1 MVQDIF
7 LTNRGFRF
15 LEKLWMPPVKIVNK
29 FNATNKHALSHRHIH
44 FRFKQITNLPTDIKG
59 KWFSKKDL
67 ANIALP
73 KPISD
78 KLLQD
83 G

>member
-1 MVQDIF
+1 M
-7 LTNRGFRF
+7 
-15 LEKLWMPPVKIVNK
+15 
-29 FNATNKHALSHRHIH
+29 
-44 FRFKQITNLPTDIKG
+44 KG

>member
-1 MVQDIF
+1 MFAIC
-7 LTNRGFRF
+7 T
-15 LEKLWMPPVKIVNK
+15 IYVNYDFYVEQRK
-29 FNATNKHALSHRHIH
+29 QNPALIYPQH
-44 FRFKQITNLPTDIKG
+44 FRFKQITNLPTDMKG
-59 KWFSKKDL
+59 EWFSKKDL